1 MTREYKGQGCEGR
14 KLGTN
19 VKGKQIRKR
28 KERAMNEKWKK
39 TTEER
44 RKKVKEAK
52 KRNSRK

>member
-1 MTREYKGQGCEGR
+1 MRREYKGQGCEGR

-28 KERAMNEKWKK
+28 KEKSMNEKWKK

-44 RKKVKEAK
+44 REKVKEAK

>member
-19 VKGKQIRKR
+19 VKGKQISKR